1 MKTNFVKV
9 PARGITAEEILALW
23 QEGKLYRREEPI
35 PYGELLAR
43 CQQEAIVYVSSID
56 EFVAPA
62 WRSYIKNVWRAI
74 VYDVRFTPFLLMKQ
88 KHEMN
93 RYFVTALVYN
103 LQVLGIYEPVEE
115 VSMLKLHLKLEG
127 ISKRNSIFKNWEK
140 YAPMNAQRRILNDI
154 ITNIHRV

>member
-1 MKTNFVKV
+1 MKKNFVQV
-9 PARGITAEEILALW
+9 PVRGITAEEILALW

-56 EFVAPA
+56 EFASPE
-62 WRSYIKNVWRAI
+62 WRPYIKDVWKAI
-74 VYDVRFTPFLLMKQ
+74 VCDVRIASFLLMSQ
-88 KHEMN
+88 KREMN

>member
-1 MKTNFVKV
+1 M
-9 PARGITAEEILALW
+9 
-23 QEGKLYRREEPI
+23 
-35 PYGELLAR
+35 
-43 CQQEAIVYVSSID
+43 YVSSID
-56 EFVAPA
+56 EFASPE
-62 WRSYIKNVWRAI
+62 WRPYIKDVWKSI
-74 VYDVRFTPFLLMKQ
+74 VCDVRIASLLLMSQ
-88 KHEMN
+88 KREMN

-154 ITNIHRV
+154 ITNIRRV